1 MFSKLTKI
9 ITTKIS
15 ENISVSIFD
24 LKDQSVI
31 IKGKLGQT
39 MLLWK
44 SSENEDLYKTKWN
57 INNKVNHGH
66 FFFKKNIV
74 FDLPRV
80 SNNKS
85 SLDKWP
91 KLKVNGM
98 NSSSL
103 ILSCGKQNLDKDL
116 NSKERNRGLSFIN
129 DLKLYIKGVLQGYTM
144 NLKLTGIGFNASYL
158 NLDCLDGKDQKDN
171 TKRFKFLEKSPKK
184 VDNKI
189 DTKEVLS
196 LYLGKCHNLIY
207 EIPLK
212 SVKISQSLLK
222 KSGIISIS
230 SINLNYTS
238 QVALS
243 IQNYKKPDPY
253 KGKGISFEDS
263 IFISKKEQ
271 KK

>member
-1 MFSKLTKI
+1 M
-9 ITTKIS
+9 
-15 ENISVSIFD
+15 
-24 LKDQSVI
+24 
-31 IKGKLGQT
+31 
-39 MLLWK
+39 
-44 SSENEDLYKTKWN
+44 
-57 INNKVNHGH
+57 NN
-66 FFFKKNIV
+66 
-74 FDLPRV
+74 
-80 SNNKS
+80 
-85 SLDKWP
+85 
-91 KLKVNGM
+91 
-98 NSSSL
+98 SSL
-103 ILSCGKQNLDKDL
+103 ILSCGKQSLDNDFI
-116 NSKERNRGLSFIN
+116 SKEKNRGLSFVN

-158 NLDCLDGKDQKDN
+158 NFDCIDIKDQKDN
-171 TKRFKFLEKSPKK
+171 TKRFKFLEESPKK
-184 VDNKI
+184 ISNKTDI
-189 DTKEVLS
+189 KEVLS

-243 IQNYKKPDPY
+243 IQKYKRPDPY